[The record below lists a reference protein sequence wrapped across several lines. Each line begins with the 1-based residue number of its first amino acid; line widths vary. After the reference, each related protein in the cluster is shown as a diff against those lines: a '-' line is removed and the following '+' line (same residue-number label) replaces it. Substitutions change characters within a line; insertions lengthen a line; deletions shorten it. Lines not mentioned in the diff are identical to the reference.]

1 MIIGDIF
8 SRVVSTIQSQIN
20 GMTGWMTQVQNIG
33 TTLAQK
39 AQQKLQKFMQTL
51 TGDPKSKDDYW
62 KILGLYFAK
71 KFVIT
76 ATVVVCV
83 LGYLLIAF
91 AYPWAE
97 GKLWRATIKLNSPKY
112 SKFAGKA
119 KVIDTME
126 ITVYVGDMSNGTPEG
141 VGTQYN
147 SDGLLVY
154 KGEFKAGKYSG
165 EGELYSTDGIMT
177 YKGQLD
183 NNKAHGEGQQFNN
196 VGKIIYTGNFAVG
209 QRAGVGIEYDPKTTI
224 KKYYGEFA
232 NDTREGNG
240 VEYGEDGE
248 TIVYEGT
255 FKAGTYDGIGKLYDA
270 GNLLYSGSFMNG
282 FYSGD
287 GILYD
292 KDIGVMVYA
301 GEFKEGKY
309 DGTGKL
315 YDVDTSVVIYEGEFS
330 KGKKQ
335 GTGKSYDKLGSQS
348 FDGEFRGDS
357 IDYIA
362 YLGSSVDNV
371 TTQFGPESYRAEKD
385 NKLILTYLT
394 LDSSII
400 FKIDPEKGEYACEK
414 VVIGTKNDFMGLG
427 VQSTAVERKAVMGE
441 PFSSINF
448 SCPDYYSTIFSHL
461 AININNIKK
470 VPSDKYIMD
479 NYFIRFYFNDGKT
492 ELKCIEICS
501 M

>member
-1 MIIGDIF
+1 MILGDIF
-8 SRVVSTIQSQIN
+8 SRVLSTIQSQIN
-20 GMTGWMTQVQNIG
+20 GMTSWMVQLQNIG
-33 TTLAQK
+33 TSLAQK
-39 AQQKLQKFMQTL
+39 VQQKLQKFMQTL
-51 TGDPKSKDDYW
+51 TGEPRSKNDYW
-62 KILGLYFAK
+62 RILGLYFAK
-71 KFVIT
+71 RFVII

-97 GKLWRATIKLNSPKY
+97 GKLWRATIKLDSPKY
-112 SKFAGKA
+112 SKFSGKA
-119 KVIDTME
+119 KVVDSMG
-126 ITVYVGDMSNGTPEG
+126 ITIYVGDMSNGAPEG
-141 VGTQYN
+141 FGSQYN

-154 KGEFKAGKYSG
+154 KGNFVSGKYSG
-165 EGELYSTDGIMT
+165 EGETYSTDGIMT
-177 YKGQLD
+177 YKGQFD
-183 NNKAHGEGQQFNN
+183 NNKAHGEGQQYNN
-196 VGKIIYTGNFAVG
+196 VGKIIYTGQFAVG
-209 QRAGVGIEYDPKTTI
+209 QRSGTGIEYDAKTTV

-240 VEYGEDGE
+240 VEYADDGE
-248 TIVYEGT
+248 TIVYEGS
-255 FKAGTYDGIGKLYDA
+255 FKAGVYDGTGKLYDS

-282 FYSGD
+282 FYSGT

-292 KDIGVMVYA
+292 KDTGAMIYA

-315 YDVDTSVVIYEGEFS
+315 YDTDTQVVIYEGEFS
-330 KGKKQ
+330 KGKRQ
-335 GTGKSYDKLGSQS
+335 GAGTSYDKLGSQS

-362 YLGSSVDNV
+362 YLGTGVDDV

-385 NKLILTYLT
+385 NRLILTYLA
-394 LDSSII
+394 LDASIV
-400 FKIDPEKGEYACEK
+400 FKVDPEKGEYVCEK
-414 VVIGTKNDFMGLG
+414 VLLGIKNDFMGLG
-427 VQSTAVERKAVMGE
+427 AQSTAVERKSVMGE

-448 SCPDYYSTIFSHL
+448 SCPDYYSTVFSHL

-492 ELKCIEICS
+492 ELKCIEICT